1 MKKQDLT
8 SKENDVLTTSA
19 ISQDEIVELSH
30 EDVSQEI
37 DYNLVSS
44 GPLYFDPRHIAPG
57 YVPAFVSD
65 KPGEIEMYKRWGY
78 VVVTDKFRV
87 GDDVA
92 SKTTRFGSAVTVQ
105 SKCGQLLVLMAISEL
120 QHKKLMAFRD
130 GKNKE
135 RDAAM
140 LGGKIE
146 GVSDHYQSHNG
157 DPMGGYTITKK

>member
-1 MKKQDLT
+1 MKA
-8 SKENDVLTTSA
+8 SKEKDVVISSE
-19 ISQDEIVELSH
+19 ISQDEILDSINEEVL
-30 EDVSQEI
+30 QEI
-37 DYNLVSS
+37 NYDLVSS
-44 GPLYFDPRHIAPG
+44 GPLYYDPRHIASG
-57 YVPAFVSD
+57 YTPAFVSD

-105 SKCGQLLVLMAISEL
+105 SKCGQLLVLMAIRDD
-120 QHKKLMAFRD
+120 QHKKLMAYRD

-146 GVSDHYQSHNG
+146 GVSEHYQTHNG